1 MSIRCNGEDAIVDG
15 EQAAK
20 TDLPALKAPSM
31 HESIAAVSMMR
42 KREARQ
48 VFEGARNTDEASS
61 SCCNLPYAR
70 TCHLQTSL
78 SLLMLNR
85 PLYGR
90 AG

>member
-48 VFEGARNTDEASS
+48 VFEGARNTDEAI
-61 SCCNLPYAR
+61 
-70 TCHLQTSL
+70 CHMQELVISRL
-78 SLLMLNR
+78 RCRS
-85 PLYGR
+85 
-90 AG
+90 